1 MNQDQ
6 VKELLL
12 TLDKN
17 APAFS
22 VIFSGKMSGKVDG
35 LYYPDRQEIIIH
47 NRNFTEDSQLIY
59 TAIHEY
65 AHHLHHARSPVPV
78 SSRAHTIAFWDILHK
93 LLFSAEEK
101 GLYSNIFK
109 NDNRFTSL
117 TKKIRGEYLQ
127 ANGSLMKELGSLLEQ
142 AFALCLELNLSFD
155 DYVDRELLLHRSA
168 ARMLMKMSAMNLNP
182 KIGYENMK
190 TVAGIK
196 DDAARARAEEA
207 FAEGLTSDMVKAEIN
222 SQKMPGDAINVLMEE
237 RDKIEH
243 SIDTLT
249 KKLAKIEHRIQELKF
264 EDRGRGKK

>member
-12 TLDKN
+12 ALDRN
-17 APAFS
+17 VPVFT
-22 VIFSGKMSGKVDG
+22 VIFSGKQSGKVDG

-47 NRNFTEDSQLIY
+47 NKNFTDDGQLVY
-59 TAIHEY
+59 TAIHEF
-65 AHHLHHARSPVPV
+65 AHHIQHARSPVPI
-78 SSRAHTIAFWDILHK
+78 STRAHTNAFWDILHK

-101 GLYSNIFK
+101 GLYANVFK
-109 NDNRFTSL
+109 KDGRFTSL

-142 AFALCLELNLSFD
+142 AHALCLELNLSFE

-168 ARMLMKMSAMNLNP
+168 ARVLMKMSAMNLNP

-207 FAEGLTSDMVKAEIN
+207 FSEGMTSDMVKAEIQ
-222 SQKMPGDAINVLMEE
+222 SQKRPGDAINVLLEE
-237 RDKIEH
+237 RDKIER

-249 KKLAKIEHRIQELKF
+249 KKLAKVERRLQELKF
-264 EDRGRGKK
+264 EDRNRVKK